1 MKIGVCA
8 TPDKLPLLTELG
20 YDYFETNFSWLASL
34 DETAFRE
41 QTAMVEKYALASET
55 YNIFFKGGMKLYA
68 PDGNQDPLLREI
80 ATYADAGFARAAAW
94 GGKVAVI
101 GSGFVRGIQEGM
113 TREETERQFA
123 RVLSVCGEVADKH
136 GMTITIEPLA
146 TNECNYIHTVGEGVA
161 VAKLSGHHAVGV
173 MVDFYHHW
181 KNNDDFEG
189 LPTYADL
196 LWHAHYA
203 RPGDRRVPQAE
214 DREHLEACARILKKC
229 PSIKRISLEC
239 GWSPDYETAITIARP
254 QMDIFQSV

>member
-55 YNIFFKGGMKLYA
+55 YHIFFKGGMKLYA
-68 PDGNQDPLLREI
+68 LDGNQDPLLREI

-113 TREETERQFA
+113 TQKKQKDNLPVCCPFVA
-123 RVLSVCGEVADKH
+123 RLQ
-136 GMTITIEPLA
+136 I
-146 TNECNYIHTVGEGVA
+146 Y
-161 VAKLSGHHAVGV
+161 
-173 MVDFYHHW
+173 
-181 KNNDDFEG
+181 
-189 LPTYADL
+189 
-196 LWHAHYA
+196 
-203 RPGDRRVPQAE
+203 
-214 DREHLEACARILKKC
+214 
-229 PSIKRISLEC
+229 
-239 GWSPDYETAITIARP
+239 TA
-254 QMDIFQSV
+254 